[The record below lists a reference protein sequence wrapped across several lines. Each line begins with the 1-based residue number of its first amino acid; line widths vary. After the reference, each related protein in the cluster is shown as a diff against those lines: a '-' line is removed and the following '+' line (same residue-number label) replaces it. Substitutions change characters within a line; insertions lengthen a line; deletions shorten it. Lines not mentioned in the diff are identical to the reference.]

1 MIQVFRLLEDGT
13 WHRLK
18 EIASKTKAPIED
30 VHEYCRMLSKNG
42 VVEYDAESGRVR
54 IGRELKNM
62 ITMLAAYD
70 RTGEKWRRIGVG
82 TVIIPSQKR
91 FQIQGISMQN
101 MTDQDLKIEFTFN
114 MKPIEIVISTV

>member
-1 MIQVFRLLEDGT
+1 MIQIFRLLKDGT

-30 VHEYCRMLSKNG
+30 VCEYCRTLSRHG
-42 VVEYDAESGRVR
+42 VLEYDVESGRVR

-70 RTGEKWRRIGVG
+70 RTGEKWRRMGVE
-82 TVIIPSQKR
+82 TVIVPSRKR
-91 FQIQGISMQN
+91 FQIQGISIQN
-101 MTDQDLKIEFTFN
+101 MTEQDLKIEFTFN
-114 MKPIEIVISTV
+114 MKPVEIVISKV